1 MIELLADDSGYCT
14 YYSADRDAS
23 ATVEAFGKAYN
34 AHDIP
39 GLKAVLAVNAQFL
52 NGAATPATERL
63 ADWEGRIFPE
73 TPALRFTASHRQS
86 RYDLVTQ
93 IEAYEGGD
101 AAGEELAAYRVEG
114 GCIVEVHMSNEH
126 RVDSNQ

>member
-1 MIELLADDSGYCT
+1 MIELLANDAGYCS
-14 YYSADRDAS
+14 YYAINRDAS
-23 ATVEAFGKAYN
+23 ATVEEFGRAYN
-34 AHDIP
+34 AHDIS

-52 NGAATPATERL
+52 NGTVTPAIERI

-73 TPALRFTASHRQS
+73 TPVIRFTASNRLS

-93 IEAYEGGD
+93 IEDYEGGS
-101 AAGEELAAYRVEG
+101 ATGEELAVYRVEG

-126 RVDSNQ
+126 RVDSNR

>member
-1 MIELLADDSGYCT
+1 MIELLPEDSGYCT

-23 ATVEAFGKAYN
+23 ATVEAFGQAYN
-34 AHDIP
+34 SHDIAE
-39 GLKAVLAVNAQFL
+39 LKSVLAVEAQFF
-52 NGAATPATERL
+52 NGSATPATERVV
-63 ADWEGRIFPE
+63 DWESRIFPE
-73 TPALRFTASHRQS
+73 NPALRFTASHRYS

-93 IEAYEGGD
+93 IEAYEGGV

-126 RVDSNQ
+126 RVDSNR